1 MQSPNGYDATQATL
15 AAMNGQGTTRASKAA
30 MNNQGGGMSDITFMS
45 TADLSFDSTRG
56 SKAYLASTDSHG
68 RLLQDDP
75 RQDAQ
80 IRAQNSQ
87 RQAQIQASGN
97 ETVSKWNSE

>member
-15 AAMNGQGTTRASKAA
+15 AAMNGQGTTRATKAA
-30 MNNQGGGMSDITFMS
+30 MNNDTLSAVS
-45 TADLSFDSTRG
+45 TADLGNAFTLNSQ
-56 SKAYLASTDSHG
+56 AYLASTDSRG
-68 RLLQDDP
+68 RLIQVDP

-97 ETVSKWNSE
+97 ETVSKWNSK